1 MFKKAFVSAALFA
14 LVSSNAFA
22 SEVSDFG
29 RELIQAKTTI
39 QSILDG
45 SSVPDAS
52 GTVTP
57 DSIEESG
64 DEGGAGGWDFNDDAK
79 ANPMYRSS
87 ALKLGDAGVKFL
99 ESDSL
104 IAAGQ
109 YARGEIKKT
118 EACADVNIALVDLAV
133 ANHYAAEPGF
143 SMLLKPFSPQ
153 LKSLY
158 DTIRARRGVI
168 CL

>member
-1 MFKKAFVSAALFA
+1 MFKKALISLALISA
-14 LVSSNAFA
+14 VSSSAMA

-29 RELIQAKTTI
+29 QELIQAKSTI
-39 QSILDG
+39 ESILDG
-45 SSVPDAS
+45 NGIPGDDGVVNPTPSPAVDEEGSSS
-52 GTVTP
+52 
-57 DSIEESG
+57 
-64 DEGGAGGWDFNDDAK
+64 GWDFNDDAK
-79 ANPMYRSS
+79 ANPLYRSS

-109 YARGEIKKT
+109 FARGQIKKT
-118 EACADVNIALVDLAV
+118 DACADVNVALVDLAV

-143 SMLLKPFSPQ
+143 STILKPFSPQ

-158 DTIRARRGVI
+158 DTIRARRAVI